1 MTRPTRNARRGF
13 TLVEL
18 MIVVSTVGILSS
30 VAIPQYQRAVLRA
43 RSAECATVMDAI
55 ARAVND
61 TVTQQQNIPGGRW
74 AGIANP
80 PGAPGASRRVFDW
93 TLSGWSQLP
102 MIVAG
107 NAYYT
112 YSFVSLDPTNDGKN
126 VSLSVTAVGDLD
138 ADGVTVTRTNTFAGL
153 GYTFAQTGSTV
164 TNPDAF

>member
-1 MTRPTRNARRGF
+1 VRTPERNARGF

-18 MIVVSTVGILSS
+18 MIVVSTIGVLAS
-30 VAIPQYQRAVLRA
+30 VAVPQYQRAVLRA

-61 TVTQQQNIPGGRW
+61 SVTQQQTIPGGSW
-74 AGIANP
+74 VGAANP
-80 PGAPGASRRVFDW
+80 PGAPGSSRRVFVW
-93 TLSGWSQLP
+93 TLPGWSQLP

-112 YSFVSLDPTNDGKN
+112 YSFAALDPTRDGKN

-138 ADGVTVTRTNTFAGL
+138 SDGVVVTRTNTFAGL
-153 GYTFAQTGSTV
+153 GYTFAQTGALV